1 MTHATRHAAITF
13 VARRPYENAFIQWV
27 LEGGHGLDAS
37 DEVVLHRDASG
48 AITGAIYFGTQLVV
62 AADDDATIDAFAVE
76 TRRHPGLRSFV
87 GPQTCVGRLWEQVR
101 GWHRPPALV
110 RTRQPIYVLSPA
122 ALLAG
127 INVLAGPN
135 VETAAEVRQAT
146 LADAD
151 RVIENSAEMMLG
163 ELGYDPRTAHGMFV
177 AGVRRAIV
185 RGQWWVWVK
194 NDELRFQLNVGART
208 RETAQ
213 LQGVWTPPAQRKRG
227 YAFAALSQIA
237 QRLLRENSTLSLY
250 VNDFNTEAIGLYER
264 IGFVRDGTMSTL
276 LFA

>member
-1 MTHATRHAAITF
+1 VTHATRRAAIAF
-13 VARRPYENAFIQWV
+13 AARRPYENAFIQWV
-27 LEGGHGLDAS
+27 LEGGHGPDAS
-37 DEVVLHRDASG
+37 DEIVLHRDSSG
-48 AITGAIYFGTQLVV
+48 AITGAIYFGTQLVL
-62 AADDDATIDAFAVE
+62 AADDDATVDAFAAE

-87 GPQTCVGRLWEQVR
+87 GPRTCVGRLWEQVR
-101 GWHRPPALV
+101 GWHRPPVLV
-110 RTRQPIYVLSPA
+110 RTNQPIYVLFPA
-122 ALLAG
+122 ALLASV
-127 INVLAGPN
+127 NF
-135 VETAAEVRQAT
+135 ETEAEVRQAT

-163 ELGYDPRTAHGMFV
+163 ELGYDPRTAHATFG
-177 AGVRRAIV
+177 AGVRRAIA

-194 NDELRFQLNVGART
+194 NNELRFQLNVGART

-237 QRLLRENSTLSLY
+237 QRLLLENPTLSLY
-250 VNDFNTEAIGLYER
+250 VNDFNTDAIGLYER
-264 IGFVRDGTMSTL
+264 IGFVREGTMSTL